1 MVAVFFSGLRDR
13 RPALVSFC
21 ANKGADARGGTR
33 ASLTAG
39 AKRVVFRLQW
49 ENVFFPEPCEGCFD
63 CCTSGQEKPWPTF
76 FERRQNL
83 GPHRGSSADRA
94 GGPGVGNRP
103 RSGCHHRH
111 HPRAGPAEFRLIEKD
126 SYWAAHH
133 AELERPAPA
142 VQVLNA
148 DALAFPWESLE
159 GPWKIISNLP
169 YNVGSPLMW
178 DIVSR
183 TPDLTRAVFMVQKEV
198 AERLYAKPGNQGLR
212 RAVGLDP
219 ELCPGRV
226 GLCGRAR
233 CVQSASEGGFRRGH
247 VHPPASGT
255 ASR

>member
-13 RPALVSFC
+13 SPVLVSFC
-21 ANKGADARGGTR
+21 ANKGTDARGGPR

-83 GPHRGSSADRA
+83 GPHRGSSAD
-94 GGPGVGNRP
+94 
-103 RSGCHHRH
+103 
-111 HPRAGPAEFRLIEKD
+111 
-126 SYWAAHH
+126 H

-198 AERLYAKPGNQGLR
+198 AERLYAKPGTKDYGALSVWIQSYVRVEWGFVVGSIRLR
-212 RAVGLDP
+212 RWIPPWSRSSPCLGNGIP
-219 ELCPGRV
+219 RT
-226 GLCGRAR
+226 
-233 CVQSASEGGFRRGH
+233 RRPF
-247 VHPPASGT
+247 PPY
-255 ASR
+255 